1 MQRYV
6 NRHTYAAVFTALLL
20 SFFSIIVSRI
30 QGGNALFV
38 DEFMKDRLQALQS
51 EGSLAFFTVITNM
64 GGEIGIIS
72 TLIVSLLLL
81 WRKKQYA
88 SMIIFTLAVIVTNFI
103 NKWLK
108 EVIARERPLLN
119 EAVDAIGYSF
129 PSGHAMLS
137 VVTYGFVAFLIVN
150 GTFGKATRI
159 LAIAVAAVLIFIIG
173 LSRIVLSVHYPSDI
187 LGGYCLG
194 GMLLV
199 VFLYAHHFLKI
210 RMK

>member
-1 MQRYV
+1 MKRYL

-20 SFFSIIVSRI
+20 SFFSIIVNRI
-30 QGGNALFV
+30 QGGSTLFV
-38 DEFMKDRLQALQS
+38 DEFMKDRLQALQT
-51 EGSLAFFTVITNM
+51 EGSLAFFAVITEM

-72 TLIVSLLLL
+72 TLVVSLLLL

-88 SMIIFTLAVIVTNFI
+88 SMIIFPLAIIVTNFV

-108 EVIARERPLLN
+108 AVVARERPLLD
-119 EAVDAIGYSF
+119 EAVEELSYSF

-137 VVTYGFVAFLIVN
+137 VVTYGFIVFLIVN
-150 GTFGKATRI
+150 GKFGKATR
-159 LAIAVAAVLIFIIG
+159 AAAVAAAIVLIIIIG
-173 LSRIVLSVHYPSDI
+173 LSRIVLSEHYPSDV

-199 VFLYAHHFLKI
+199 VFLYAHHFLKTL
-210 RMK
+210 MK